1 MRGNQLQSVEIGCN
15 QRQSVVK
22 QRLGA
27 RGQSSKAIRARI
39 SGNQSSS
46 DVTDDQ
52 SQPEPICET
61 MRGNQRQSVEI
72 GCNQR
77 QSVVEQRL
85 GGVNH
90 RRQSVPVSVAIRA
103 HQTIRANQ
111 SQSETMR
118 GNQRQSVEI
127 RCNQRQSV
135 VEQRLGGVNHR
146 RQSVPVSVAISGNQ
160 SQSEPI

>member
-1 MRGNQLQSVEIGCN
+1 MISQSETMRGNQLQSVEIGCN

-27 RGQSSKAIRARI
+27 RGQSSKAISARI

-46 DVTDDQ
+46 NDQ
-52 SQPEPICET
+52 SQ
-61 MRGNQRQSVEI
+61 
-72 GCNQR
+72 
-77 QSVVEQRL
+77 
-85 GGVNH
+85 
-90 RRQSVPVSVAIRA
+90 
-103 HQTIRANQ
+103 NQ

-118 GNQRQSVEI
+118 GNQRQSEEI
-127 RCNQRQSV
+127 GCNQRQSV